1 MKSKLME
8 AFKAGNR
15 ARKKESVQ
23 NQAEEAVGRQKTR
36 YKRNELIGSN
46 ISKAIA
52 ESMWKWCPEI
62 FTAEAVNSPKWED
75 VDEWGGGNTV
85 YIEDLSE
92 SGFNT
97 GYIPIGDSDL
107 SVSGIWIYF
116 NLGYNSNPHE
126 AGKFFISVTIYD
138 ELTADEADLV
148 GMGFTNDAGY
158 WRGKQI
164 QIGMRDMPDGL
175 KETLYKTN
183 CEVFGD
189 YWGYEPETADASV
202 LEAFRAGNRARKK
215 EAVQDTAAVTDLQP
229 YTDIEGIRGI
239 IGQYGEFPYSITDY
253 ENRQGH
259 IINHITISS
268 ETGNTCEIQDLLFK
282 WKLEMTQHL
291 KGDTENGFTTDG
303 NIIRL
308 DLNISESPSNSIVL
322 IADDVPNEEIPLTRN
337 GFENLMK
344 SLKSVNDNVEKFF
357 NSGYVSSFVY
367 DMMRFWYEDFSM
379 LQKEYHPYPP
389 TPTQI
394 KIRMKNLISK
404 MLGIMFISR
413 MPGGECQMIIKESG
427 HKPVNADEQ
436 SDILKGWMFKKY
448 EGIRMFVKFMNG
460 NAGDC
465 ARTARE
471 MYDWLLQKFGMMT
484 RLPDWTVL
492 ENCGIFSH

>member
-1 MKSKLME
+1 MKSKLIE

-23 NQAEEAVGRQKTR
+23 DRAEETVGRHMTQ
-36 YKRNELIGSN
+36 YKRNELTESN
-46 ISKAIA
+46 ISKVIA

-75 VDEWGGGNTV
+75 VEEWGGGNTV
-85 YIEDLSE
+85 YIEDLSG

-116 NLGYNSNPHE
+116 NLGCNSNPHE
-126 AGKFFISVTIYD
+126 AGKFFISVTVYD
-138 ELTADEADLV
+138 ELTADDADLI

-175 KETLYKTN
+175 RDVLYKTN

-189 YWGYEPETADASV
+189 FWGYEPETADASV

-215 EAVQDTAAVTDLQP
+215 ETMQDTAAVTDLPP
-229 YTDIEGIRGI
+229 YTDIEGIMGI

-253 ENRQGH
+253 ENRQS
-259 IINHITISS
+259 HITISS
-268 ETGNTCEIQDLLFK
+268 ETGNVCKIQDLSFE

-303 NIIRL
+303 NIMRL
-308 DLNISESPSNSIVL
+308 DMYIDEKSLSTSINL
-322 IADDVPNEEIPLTRN
+322 TADDVPYEETPLTRT

-344 SLKSVNDNVEKFF
+344 SLKSINDNAEKFF
-357 NSGYVSSFVY
+357 DSGYVSSFVH
-367 DMMRFWYEDFSM
+367 DMMCFWYEDFSV
-379 LQKEYHPYPP
+379 LQKEYHSYPP
-389 TPTQI
+389 TPTHI
-394 KIRMKNLISK
+394 KVKMKNLISR
-404 MLGIMFISR
+404 MLGMMFISR
-413 MPGGECQMIIKESG
+413 MPGGDWQMIIKECG
-427 HKPVNADEQ
+427 HKPADADEQ
-436 SDILKGWMFKKY
+436 SDILKGWMFKDY
-448 EGIRMFVKFMNG
+448 GEIRVLTKFMNG

-465 ARTARE
+465 TRAARE
-471 MYDWLLQKFGMMT
+471 MYDWLLQKFDMMT
-484 RLPDWTVL
+484 RIPDWTVL
-492 ENCGIFSH
+492 RNCGIISH